1 MMKSIVL
8 LLLST
13 LMVVAQ
19 VPSPTGPQEV
29 DGSELQRE
37 VRERQERISKLS
49 VEDQLKMRAAQ
60 QKAVE
65 DPVVKA
71 ALEKRNQA
79 IMEFRAAL
87 QASMIQSDPSLAP
100 ILEKVGRG
108 GVRGF

>member
-1 MMKSIVL
+1 MMKSIAL

-19 VPSPTGPQEV
+19 VPSTGPQEV